1 MVGALDFADPA
12 GVITAQTE
20 YVLRETSALHT
31 SIERDVLPV
40 ILAEFGRVSAPTTLQ
55 ASILGY
61 EWLERASFR
70 FYLTFGST
78 SNTAILQFFST
89 ADALSYRRTW
99 HEPATASTM
108 PATIELLQRAFKSKG
123 VDDPSDQVVLPSQI
137 CDWLDITYGQ
147 LATITG
153 VSRASFF
160 NWRSPGANPRPNSL
174 QRVQRLYALISLL
187 VKRFGVHGTRTWLH
201 SGDHPAWERL
211 MAGDL
216 SAVESDIRSRLFM
229 QPAAENKH
237 NELQLDEA
245 SLDLPAA
252 GPESTRVPRRAGRQ
266 PTRRRV
272 GSE

>member
-1 MVGALDFADPA
+1 MVGVLDFVDPA

-31 SIERDVLPV
+31 GIERD
-40 ILAEFGRVSAPTTLQ
+40 ILAEFGHVSAPTTIQ
-55 ASILGY
+55 ASVLGH

-78 SNTAILQFFST
+78 PNTAILQFFSA

-99 HEPATASTM
+99 HESASAALM
-108 PATIELLQRAFKSKG
+108 PATVELLQRAFKSKDVEG
-123 VDDPSDQVVLPSQI
+123 SSDRATLPSQI

-160 NWRSPGANPRPNSL
+160 NWRNPGANPRPNTL
-174 QRVQRLYALISLL
+174 QRVQRLHALTSLL
-187 VKRFGVHGTRTWLH
+187 VKRFGVHGARKWLH

-216 SAVESDIRSRLFM
+216 SAVESDIRSRLFT
-229 QPAAENKH
+229 QPAAQNKH
-237 NELQLDEA
+237 NELQLDEV

-252 GPESTRVPRRAGRQ
+252 GPGSTRVPRRAGRQ